1 MTVLKVASHSNP
13 SAAAGALANTIRDQ
27 GWAEI
32 QVIGPKAVNQAVK
45 AIAIARSYIASSG
58 IDLVAVPSFVEVEIA
73 GQEKTAIK
81 LEVWP
86 RNPTAEF
93 AEFVPSVAAVRTEV
107 LEEAVSAPLPVP
119 EAEPEFEPT
128 IEPETEPE
136 PEGPD
141 EVEGVEEEPPA
152 APF

>member
-1 MTVLKVASHSNP
+1 MAVLKVSSHSSP

-58 IDLVAVPSFVEVEIA
+58 IDLVAVPSFVEVEIE

-81 LEVWP
+81 LEVRP
-86 RNPTAEF
+86 RNPIAKFAPSTTAVET
-93 AEFVPSVAAVRTEV
+93 EAA
-107 LEEAVSAPLPVP
+107 EEAAPA
-119 EAEPEFEPT
+119 EAAEM
-128 IEPETEPE
+128 EPE
-136 PEGPD
+136 PE
-141 EVEGVEEEPPA
+141 VESVLEPEAAPEGELGEEAEEPPA

>member
-1 MTVLKVASHSNP
+1 MRQNLEEKEVQMAVLKVSSSSNP

-58 IDLVAVPSFVEVEIA
+58 IDLVAVPSFVEVEIE

-81 LEVWP
+81 LEIRP
-86 RNPTAEF
+86 RNPIAKF
-93 AEFVPSVAAVRTEV
+93 APP
-107 LEEAVSAPLPVP
+107 LEPQL
-119 EAEPEFEPT
+119 EPEFE
-128 IEPETEPE
+128 EPGEEA
-136 PEGPD
+136 
-141 EVEGVEEEPPA
+141 EEEPPGVV
-152 APF
+152 F

>member
-1 MTVLKVASHSNP
+1 MTVLKVSSHTSP

-27 GWAEI
+27 GQAEI
-32 QVIGPKAVNQAVK
+32 QVIGPKAVNQAIK

-86 RNPTAEF
+86 RNPLAEF
-93 AEFVPSVAAVRTEV
+93 APSAAAEAAEA
-107 LEEAVSAPLPVP
+107 LEEEAIPAFGLEP
-119 EAEPEFEPT
+119 EGEREPEPEFEAPV
-128 IEPETEPE
+128 EPEAGAEL
-136 PEGPD
+136 EGA
-141 EVEGVEEEPPA
+141 GEEEPPA
-152 APF
+152 APL

>member
-1 MTVLKVASHSNP
+1 MAVLKVSSHSSP

-58 IDLVAVPSFVEVEIA
+58 IDLITVPSFVEVEIE

-81 LEVWP
+81 LEVRP
-86 RNPTAEF
+86 RNPLAKFAPSTTKAVEAE
-93 AEFVPSVAAVRTEV
+93 APEETVPLAAPE
-107 LEEAVSAPLPVP
+107 P
-119 EAEPEFEPT
+119 EAEVEPA
-128 IEPETEPE
+128 PE
-136 PEGPD
+136 PEVTP
-141 EVEGVEEEPPA
+141 EEPSEGTEEGEPPA